1 MKLPRDKRWRWG
13 LGTVMVTLIIVMTTG
28 ANQPAKDVSGVVPPA
43 TRHPPVGPAAT
54 AKADRIDSIALER
67 LKRERMQ
74 VAKAELFHAKS
85 WYVPPPPPPP
95 APPPAPTAP
104 PLPFTFLGKMLEP
117 QGKLTIILA
126 GDNRVYLVSEGET
139 IDNTYH
145 VDGVEGGQ
153 LALTYL
159 PLQKKQYLNIGD
171 AP

>member
-1 MKLPRDKRWRWG
+1 MKLPHDKRWRWG
-13 LGTVMVTLIIVMTTG
+13 LGAVTVTLILVMTTA
-28 ANQPAKDVSGVVPPA
+28 ANQPDKDVSNVVQTAP
-43 TRHPPVGPAAT
+43 RHQAVGPAAV
-54 AKADRIDSIALER
+54 AKADRIDGIALER
-67 LKRERMQ
+67 LKRERIQ
-74 VAKAELFHAKS
+74 VKKADLFRAKS

-159 PLQKKQYLNIGD
+159 PLQIKQYLNIGD